1 MESLQARFYII
12 DCHDSFSGIS
22 QRQDR
27 KCLMGFRLIRL
38 PRKFLKFSRKDKQV
52 F

>member
-1 MESLQARFYII
+1 MILLQLKVM

-27 KCLMGFRLIRL
+27 KCPMGFRLIRL
-38 PRKFLKFSRKDKQV
+38 PRKFLKFLRKDKQV